1 MYNHNYILFRRKKE
15 KKKMCVH
22 TRSYTH
28 TYTDTH
34 THTQTYTHTY
44 THTHAH
50 SMTHTQIKSVHSH
63 KLIITSIHT
72 YVATMNLKPHEKGR
86 KCTATGGKSREVRSQ
101 KQSDLVI
108 VM

>member
-28 TYTDTH
+28 TYTH
-34 THTQTYTHTY
+34 THV
-44 THTHAH
+44 H